1 MKERAHPI
9 NGHARPSI
17 YSTHLQSFR
26 YSSRFRLRVRF
37 GRPIIGPKCGVA
49 SIVEVLINCNT
60 SLDLRLGIPSSIPCA
75 IETKSQRAQIRLR
88 RFCASVDT

>member
-1 MKERAHPI
+1 MRERAHPI
-9 NGHARPSI
+9 NGHARLSV

-26 YSSRFRLRVRF
+26 HCSRFRLRVRF

-49 SIVEVLINCNT
+49 SIIKVLINANT
-60 SLDLRLGIPSSIPCA
+60 SLDLRLSIPSSIPYA

-88 RFCASVDT
+88 RFCTPVDT